1 MIPLG
6 ELGPENMQ
14 FLPWISA
21 TGAILNSDN
30 TLGTFDLNPDQY
42 TSAFKDLKG
51 VPHTFPLRA
60 HVDLTSKRYKNIKLS
75 FKNGR
80 FISVTGHL
88 TRVEPVPADDE
99 SEQRFV
105 IAVANFDFL
114 GYAPP
119 PAATSPTPLS
129 KSTV

>member
-88 TRVEPVPADDE
+88 TQVEPVPADDE